1 VIPGS
6 SAVSRILIVLSG
18 VAFGAAVVATATAV
32 TTPPSTPSFYQ
43 VAPLDIAPA
52 PNQYY
57 PAPPRAPEPAPVQLL
72 IPSLRLSAAVEALGV
87 TQDYSLQA
95 PAGVSDV
102 GWYRL
107 GASPGSAGNAII
119 SGHRGYPAGMP
130 AVFNGINRL
139 QRGDEVDVQ
148 LADGSLVRFTV
159 TRVFSTPYRT
169 LPAGFFSTDGAPRLT
184 LITCAGAFWNKDLT
198 YSDRLVV
205 EARPVAQN
213 HQGEI

>member
-1 VIPGS
+1 VIIGS

-18 VAFGAAVVATATAV
+18 VAFGAAVVTTATAV
-32 TTPPSTPSFYQ
+32 TTPPFTPSFYQ
-43 VAPLDIAPA
+43 AAPLDIAPA
-52 PNQYY
+52 PNQYD
-57 PAPPRAPEPAPVQLL
+57 PAPTQAREPAPAELL

-87 TQDYSLQA
+87 NQDYSLQS

-119 SGHRGYPAGMP
+119 SGHRGYPAGIP
-130 AVFNGINRL
+130 AVFNAINQL
-139 QRGDEVDVQ
+139 HRGDEVDVQ
-148 LADGSLVRFTV
+148 LADGSLVRFAV

-169 LPAGFFSTDGAPRLT
+169 LPADFFSTDGVPRLT
-184 LITCAGAFWNKDLT
+184 LITCAGAFWTKDLT

-205 EARPVAQN
+205 EARPLAQN

>member
-1 VIPGS
+1 MIIGS

-18 VAFGAAVVATATAV
+18 VALGAAVVTTATAV
-32 TTPPSTPSFYQ
+32 TTPPTTASFHQ

-57 PAPPRAPEPAPVQLL
+57 PAPMRAPEQAPVKLL
-72 IPSLRLSAAVEALGV
+72 IPSLKLSAAVEALGV

-119 SGHRGYPAGMP
+119 SGHRGYPAGVP

-139 QRGDEVDVQ
+139 HRGDEVDVQ
-148 LADGSLVRFTV
+148 LADGSSVRFAV

-169 LPAGFFSTDGAPRLT
+169 LPASFFSTNGVPRLT
-184 LITCAGAFWNKDLT
+184 LITCAGAFWTKDLT

-205 EARPVAQN
+205 EAQPLAQD